1 MKMPYEYYTS
11 VKVIAMFGFSILA
24 CYMYNEKRNI
34 ELIIYVCLALLFQ
47 PIFKVELTR
56 LVWNIVDVIAGLG
69 LIISIF
75 INKEKKTNNSTTN

>member
-1 MKMPYEYYTS
+1 
-11 VKVIAMFGFSILA
+11 MFDCNGQ
-24 CYMYNEKRNI
+24 NI
-34 ELIIYVCLALLFQ
+34 ELIIYVCLALYQ